1 MHKNILIFALAGPL
15 ALSACDDMSGR
26 EQMLFG
32 GLLGATFGVI
42 TAEALDADPDWII
55 IGALA
60 GATVGMLVARND
72 KTKRCAYA
80 KGDRTYRVR
89 RCR

>member
-1 MHKNILIFALAGPL
+1 MHKNILIFALAGTL

-42 TAEALDADPDWII
+42 TAEALDADPDWVI
-55 IGALA
+55 IGALV
-60 GATVGMLVARND
+60 GAAAGMLVARNH
-72 KTKRCAYA
+72 KTNRCAYA
-80 KGDRTYRVR
+80 HGGGRYRVR
-89 RCR
+89 RC